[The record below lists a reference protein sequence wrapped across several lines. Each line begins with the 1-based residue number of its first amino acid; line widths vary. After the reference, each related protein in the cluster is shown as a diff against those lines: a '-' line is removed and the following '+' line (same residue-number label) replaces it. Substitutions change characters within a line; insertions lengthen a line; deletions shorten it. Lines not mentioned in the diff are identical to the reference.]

1 MKFGRMLAVA
11 GGTTIGLL
19 VGVFAAQRYGEY
31 HREDLFS
38 PRPHRR
44 LAALTFLTRNAG
56 VETVS
61 LLRDYLVWEQQ
72 ALLRRRATTLLK
84 RLEIRYAQ

>member
-1 MKFGRMLAVA
+1 VRLGRMLAVA
-11 GGTTIGLL
+11 GGTAIGLL
-19 VGVFAAQRYGEY
+19 LGVFAAQRYGEY

-56 VETVS
+56 VETVA
-61 LLRDYLVWEQQ
+61 LLRDYLVWERH
-72 ALLRRRATTLLK
+72 ALLRRRATALLK
-84 RLEIRYAQ
+84 RLELRYA

>member
-1 MKFGRMLAVA
+1 MKLGRMLAVA

-19 VGVFAAQRYGEY
+19 LGVFVAHRYGDY

-56 VETVS
+56 VETVA
-61 LLRDYLVWEQQ
+61 LLRDYLVWERH
-72 ALLRRRATTLLK
+72 ALLRRRATALLK
-84 RLEIRYAQ
+84 RLEMRYA

>member
-1 MKFGRMLAVA
+1 MKLGRMFAVA
-11 GGTTIGLL
+11 GGTAIGLL

-56 VETVS
+56 VETVA
-61 LLRDYLVWEQQ
+61 LLRDYLVWERH
-72 ALLRRRATTLLK
+72 ALLRRRATALLK
-84 RLEIRYAQ
+84 RLELRYA

>member
-1 MKFGRMLAVA
+1 MKVGRVLAMA
-11 GGTTIGLL
+11 GGTAIGLM

-31 HREDLFS
+31 HRQDLFS

-44 LAALTFLTRNAG
+44 LAALAFLARNAG
-56 VETVS
+56 VETVA
-61 LLRDYLVWEQQ
+61 LLRDYLVWERH

-84 RLEIRYAQ
+84 RLETKYA